1 MIADCLVKH
10 SKPQYTIVSLCALIL
25 VRYMYETGVG
35 LNMPS
40 YEDYKYG
47 VEYLFISL
55 LAKSKFRTKVHSM
68 SESSDPGPYHYH
80 PRSIPLLS
88 QVHTTTVPDPYHY
101 CPRSIPLHTTL
112 FYYTILTERYMYV
125 IMKHVMIVVQIS
137 SHHFRILL

>member
-1 MIADCLVKH
+1 MIVDCLVKH

-25 VRYMYETGVG
+25 IRYMYETGVG

-55 LAKSKFRTKVHSM
+55 LAKSKLRTKVRSM
-68 SESSDPGPYHYH
+68 SESSDPG
-80 PRSIPLLS
+80 
-88 QVHTTTVPDPYHY
+88 PYHY

-137 SHHFRILL
+137 SHHFHILL

>member
-55 LAKSKFRTKVHSM
+55 LAKSKFRTKVRSM
-68 SESSDPGPYHYH
+68 SESSDPGPYHYC
-80 PRSIPLLS
+80 SKF
-88 QVHTTTVPDPYHY
+88 
-101 CPRSIPLHTTL
+101 IPLHTTL

-125 IMKHVMIVVQIS
+125 TM
-137 SHHFRILL
+137 